1 VLQVSALK
9 LEGLDAFWSAASRF
23 REQQAKSGRFEA
35 RRQEQNQAW
44 MWERIEAGLKSR
56 FREHPR
62 VREALPGKSAEVKA
76 GRLAPSVAARR
87 LLDLS
92 K

>member
-1 VLQVSALK
+1 
-9 LEGLDAFWSAASRF
+9 
-23 REQQAKSGRFEA
+23 
-35 RRQEQNQAW
+35 

-56 FREHPR
+56 FRDHPR
-62 VREALPGKSAEVKA
+62 VCEALPGASTEVKA